1 MANICITTYVFE
13 GPAESLGKL
22 AGKLDEAVGMND
34 FGGRKEWTL
43 ATLVRVLGKD
53 PEQYICKG
61 DYSRNDIG
69 LDLEKGRLTLTV
81 ESPWSRS
88 DEVEDLI
95 RKAFP
100 DLMLWFCEEE
110 SGMGLFV
117 TNDPEERLFGHVIID
132 VEDIDMEYYRRAE
145 SVAVIAA
152 LLDDAGFPHTEA
164 GTVEDILPAV
174 EAYNDDLDEGRRTGH
189 HIWVTV
195 AEVE

>member
-1 MANICITTYVFE
+1 MANICITSYVFE
-13 GPAESLGKL
+13 GPAGSLGKL

-34 FGGRKEWTL
+34 LGGRKEWTL

-69 LDLEKGRLTLTV
+69 LDLEKGCLTLTV

-100 DLMLWFCEEE
+100 DLLLWFCEEE
-110 SGMGLFV
+110 SGMGIFV
-117 TNDPEERLFGHVIID
+117 TNDPDERLFGHVIVD
-132 VEDIDMEYYRRAE
+132 VENVDMEYYRKAD
-145 SVAVIAA
+145 SVTKITA
-152 LLDDAGFPHTEA
+152 LLDEAGFPHPEA

-174 EAYNDDLDEGRRTGH
+174 EAYNDALDEGIRSGH